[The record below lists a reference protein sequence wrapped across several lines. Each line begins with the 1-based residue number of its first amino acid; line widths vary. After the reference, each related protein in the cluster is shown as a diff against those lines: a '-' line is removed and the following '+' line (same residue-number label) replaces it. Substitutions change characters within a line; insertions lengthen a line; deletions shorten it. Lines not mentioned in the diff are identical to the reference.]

1 MINQIIN
8 QFTVSIAFVSLR
20 RVPSC
25 YNGDVYRG
33 EGTPTRP

>member
-8 QFTVSIAFVSLR
+8 QFTVSIAFVFLH

-25 YNGDVYRG
+25 YNGSVYRG